1 MIVIKMIQLHYLNT
15 FKKKKK
21 KKKKKK
27 ITIYIFKNGK
37 KV

>member
-21 KKKKKK
+21 KKKKIFKYIKKKK
-27 ITIYIFKNGK
+27 IN
-37 KV
+37 

>member
-21 KKKKKK
+21 KKK